1 MNDFSTQAL
10 LVRLV
15 EALERLAPPPSHA
28 SIDPRAEGFV
38 WRADLLALEPV
49 TSIARVDLKLLQG
62 VERQRDALLANTRA
76 FANGRSANNALLW
89 GARGTGKSSLVKAVH
104 AEVNRALGSRAVP
117 VALVEVQREDIRT
130 LGRLLPILAGERD
143 RRFILFCDDLS
154 FDNGEGDYKSLKALL
169 DGGIA
174 GRPSNVII
182 YATSN
187 RRHLLARDMV
197 ENERA
202 TAIHPGE
209 ATEEKVSLSDRFG
222 LWLGFYAMGE
232 TEYLQIVT
240 SYAERFGVLADRAH
254 LIQAAKEWAHAR
266 GSRSGRTAWQFIEH
280 LRGQDSP
287 ACQ

>member
-1 MNDFSTQAL
+1 MNDISTRAL

-15 EALERLAPPPSHA
+15 EALERLAPPPRDA
-28 SIDPRAEGFV
+28 SINPDAEGYV
-38 WRADLLALEPV
+38 WRADLLTLDPV
-49 TSIARVDLKLLQG
+49 ASIARVDIELLRG

-104 AEVNRALGSRAVP
+104 AEVNRALGSGAVP
-117 VALVEVQREDIRT
+117 LALVEVQREDIRT

-154 FDNGEGDYKSLKALL
+154 FDDGEGDYKSLKALL

-202 TAIHPGE
+202 KAIHPGE

-222 LWLGFYAMGE
+222 LWLGFYAMAE

-240 SYAERFGVLADRAH
+240 SYAERFGVLTDRAH
-254 LIQAAKEWAHAR
+254 LVSAAKEWAHAR